1 MTQLLSFMADI
12 AREGAGPATSFPPPA
27 RELDLLLYAPCPVK
41 LVMKDAVDRVSAD
54 MAARGLPPLAM
65 HVPMGCTS
73 VEPYDPLRFE
83 TDEAALPGVIASI
96 GFGDFWQRGFAE
108 RFAETFEAVRPQTVS
123 PLHEQAGMLDPRG
136 IYTIYGCTPYLFV
149 VDLARLD
156 NVPPPRTWA
165 ELLEPRYSGRIT
177 MCGDGDDMADA
188 VLMSVYKDF
197 GLEGIKRLAE
207 SCRGFMHSSTMTK
220 AAGAKSAGGSASGD
234 KDSRAG
240 AIYIMPAFFACS
252 TRQPD
257 SVRVIWPEDGAAAS
271 PLYFLAKKSEKQRLA
286 PLLECL
292 TTGFAAIPSAAWFAP
307 LALDA
312 ARSPLPP
319 EASLKWVGWDFI
331 RSRDINALRDQLNA
345 EFRTLHRARVA
356 ALQANGQTKGPANG
370 QAGACGS

>member
-1 MTQLLSFMADI
+1 MTQLLSFMSDI
-12 AREGAGPATSFPPPA
+12 AREGAEPSLPPA

-54 MAARGLPPLAM
+54 MTARGLPPLAM

-73 VEPYDPLRFE
+73 IDPYDPLCFE
-83 TDEAALPGVIASI
+83 SDPDALPGVIASI
-96 GFGDFWQRGFAE
+96 GFGDFWKRGFVE
-108 RFAETFEAVRPQTVS
+108 RFAGVFEAARPQAIS
-123 PLHEQAGMLDPRG
+123 PLHEKAGLIDPDGAR
-136 IYTIYGCTPYLFV
+136 TIYGVTPYLFV
-149 VDLARLD
+149 VDTARLGD
-156 NVPPPRTWA
+156 VPPPRTWA

-188 VLMSVYKDF
+188 VLLSVYKDF

-220 AAGAKSAGGSASGD
+220 AAGAKNAEP
-234 KDSRAG
+234 G
-240 AIYIMPAFFACS
+240 AIFIMPAFFACS
-252 TRQPD
+252 TKQPD

-271 PLYFLAKKSEKQRLA
+271 PLYFLAKKSERKRLA
-286 PLLECL
+286 PLLAAL

-331 RSRDINALRDQLNA
+331 KANDINALRDKLNL
-345 EFRTLHRARVA
+345 EFRTLHRAHMA
-356 ALQANGQTKGPANG
+356 ALSDAGQAGGKAATSPSGQADGK
-370 QAGACGS
+370 AGACGS